1 MSSMVAEVT
10 DEISDQGIKVKLW
23 PSQVVSTS
31 MDLYGLADF
40 GNGLLLAVPGFTGA
54 QILRMRFNE
63 SETEPGVR
71 NQPITAWITD
81 RNGELELNAELD
93 LYVDTPQVTETAIG
107 SAINTVNM
115 RSYPIHMK
123 LTGSVN
129 FTDDGR
135 MQVEQYN
142 VEAVNIL
149 LRLHNSSEG
158 TGTGYTDIFIPE
170 YGSRLNFISEPIK

>member
-1 MSSMVAEVT
+1 
-10 DEISDQGIKVKLW
+10 
-23 PSQVVSTS
+23 
-31 MDLYGLADF
+31 
-40 GNGLLLAVPGFTGA
+40 
-54 QILRMRFNE
+54 
-63 SETEPGVR
+63 
-71 NQPITAWITD
+71 
-81 RNGELELNAELD
+81 
-93 LYVDTPQVTETAIG
+93 
-107 SAINTVNM
+107 
-115 RSYPIHMK
+115 MK